1 MFKHKFHWLTKSGV
15 FVGLLGAFF
24 MTYFKSKTAGSAI
37 MDFSNS
43 YGLLIVLAT
52 LMYGIAGNIL
62 KEHLSE
68 LSSSLL
74 TSVAFVSIAIPAG
87 IYLFTTN
94 FTSISLSNTHNLTS
108 FLYIII
114 LSVFGSAL
122 AIFIFSKLIQ
132 KSNALF
138 ASFVTYLIPFV
149 SLVWGWLDG
158 ENISFWHLLSLFVI
172 FFGYLPCKFRR
183 KN

>member
-74 TSVAFVSIAIPAG
+74 TSVAFVVL
-87 IYLFTTN
+87 LFLQGYSVHPN
-94 FTSISLSNTHNLTS
+94 FTSSSLSNTL
-108 FLYIII
+108 I
-114 LSVFGSAL
+114 LPLF
-122 AIFIFSKLIQ
+122 FI
-132 KSNALF
+132 
-138 ASFVTYLIPFV
+138 
-149 SLVWGWLDG
+149 
-158 ENISFWHLLSLFVI
+158 SLFYRSLARFAI
-172 FFGYLPCKFRR
+172 YLQ
-183 KN
+183 